1 MDYPHSDSSW
11 PTGPEDLH
19 HDITAASLGD
29 ADINNITHRTAMR
42 WFDYD
47 PFRHIPM
54 EEANVAALRKQA
66 AGHDIAIRSMGR
78 GRMETEPLDLGGMAE
93 MAKGR

>member
-19 HDITAASLGD
+19 RDITAAGLSD
-29 ADINNITHRTAMR
+29 TDIDNITHRTAMR

-47 PFRHIPM
+47 PFQHIAR
-54 EEANVAALRKQA
+54 EEATVAALREQA
-66 AGHDIAIRSMGR
+66 EGHDIAIRSMGR
-78 GRMETEPLDLGGMAE
+78 GRIGAAALNIGELSKMAT
-93 MAKGR
+93 GR